1 MRDVVDRVDLPSFRP
16 REGFRNPRR
25 GDREISRRV
34 REGEAELRPEVDRQC
49 GADGRDATPPAP
61 PLEICQAGLR
71 LPCPLAVARAK

>member
-1 MRDVVDRVDLPSFRP
+1 MDLPSFRP

-49 GADGRDATPPAP
+49 GADGRDAAPATPHLEFRQADLHLSCPPA
-61 PLEICQAGLR
+61 
-71 LPCPLAVARAK
+71 VAMAR